1 MSLINSNR
9 DNSLVTTRIRYARVA
24 TFIGFMLMG
33 AMLYVWS
40 TGVTSLRAKIGL
52 ADASGDVEFGLITL
66 GLGAGGAIGCFIIG
80 KFIDKWGAKKVV
92 GAATIIY
99 PLSIIPLGYVDGF
112 YPALIFASLYGF
124 FRGTIDTALNTH
136 GVQVERFYQRSIMS
150 AFHAFF
156 SFGGFIAGMI
166 GSWLVG
172 LNPDDPAMTFTVM
185 GGALFIIGLFVT
197 RFLLEKDDVP
207 AIEETHSNAIH
218 LHTKNKQPS
227 KNQKK
232 IVVLMFGFGIVLLA
246 GMVSEGAVWDWGQ
259 EFVRRELNTT
269 ASMAGVAVSVFI
281 GAECFGRLIGDRL
294 AEKIGSVQ
302 MVFWSGVISVIGLLT
317 ISAGNSYIYG
327 LLGLTLTGLGLAC
340 ITPLML
346 SSAGRKDTENSGRNI
361 GIVNCIGYTGMLVGP
376 ITITTVVGY
385 FSLSWLMY
393 FPAALMTLLTIFG
406 PMLMRD
412 KASKNKEALI
422 QASNRS

>member
-1 MSLINSNR
+1 MTFLSTSR
-9 DNSLVTTRIRYARVA
+9 DNSLVTTRIRYARIA

-40 TGVTSLRAKIGL
+40 TGVSSLRAKIGL
-52 ADASGDVEFGLITL
+52 ADASGDVQFGLITL
-66 GLGAGGAIGCFIIG
+66 ALGAGGAIGCFIIG
-80 KFIDKWGAKKVV
+80 RFIDKWGAKKVV

-172 LNPDDPAMTFTVM
+172 LNPEDPALAFTVM
-185 GGALFIIGLFVT
+185 GGGLFIIGLFIT
-197 RFLLEKDDVP
+197 RFMLEKEDIP
-207 AIEETHSNAIH
+207 AHEHVQSDAIP
-218 LHTKNKQPS
+218 LHKSHKSSSKNK
-227 KNQKK
+227 KK
-232 IVVLMFGFGIVLLA
+232 IVALMFGFGIVLLA

-269 ASMAGVAVSVFI
+269 ASLAGVAVSVFI

-294 AEKIGSVQ
+294 AEKIGATKV
-302 MVFWSGVISVIGLLT
+302 VFYSGVISVIGLLT
-317 ISAGNSYIYG
+317 VSLGTTFVHGVI
-327 LLGLTLTGLGLAC
+327 GLTLTGLGLAC

-346 SSAGRKDTENSGRNI
+346 SSAGRKDPENAGRNI

-376 ITITTVVGY
+376 ITITAVVGY
-385 FSLSWLMY
+385 FSLSWLMF

-406 PMLMRD
+406 PILMRE
-412 KASKNKEALI
+412 KHSNKNDNLVQVRE
-422 QASNRS
+422 RY

>member
-1 MSLINSNR
+1 MSFSNKKTR
-9 DNSLVTTRIRYARVA
+9 DDKWVTDRIKKARIA

-40 TGVTSLRAKIGL
+40 TGVSSFRTKVGL
-52 ADASGDVEFGLITL
+52 VDAQGDIAFGMITL

-92 GAATIIY
+92 GATTILY

-112 YPALIFASLYGF
+112 YFALIFASLYGF

-166 GSWLVG
+166 CSWLIG
-172 LNPDDPAMTFTVM
+172 FNPEDPAFTFTVM
-185 GGALFIIGLFVT
+185 GLGLFVVGLFIT
-197 RFLLEKDDVP
+197 HWMLDKDDVP
-207 AIEETHSNAIH
+207 PDTDSQNFMVASATRTHQQM
-218 LHTKNKQPS
+218 QP
-227 KNQKK
+227 KK
-232 IVVLMFGFGIVLLA
+232 VVILMVGFGVVLLA

-259 EFVRRELNTT
+259 EFVRRELD
-269 ASMAGVAVSVFI
+269 ASVSLAGVAVSVFI
-281 GAECFGRLIGDRL
+281 GAECFGRLVGDRL
-294 AEKIGSVQ
+294 AEKLGAPQ
-302 MVFWSGVISVIGLLT
+302 MVFWSGVTSVIGLLLVS
-317 ISAGNSYIYG
+317 IGNSAFIGIIG
-327 LLGLTLTGLGLAC
+327 LALTGLGLAC

-346 SSAGRKDTENSGRNI
+346 SSAGRKDTENAGRNI

-376 ITITTVVGY
+376 ITITAVVGY
-385 FSLSWLMY
+385 FSLSWLML
-393 FPAALMTLLTIFG
+393 FPAALMALLTIFG
-406 PMLMRD
+406 PMLMSDR
-412 KASKNKEALI
+412 KTKEMKRFT
-422 QASNRS
+422 QVKKEC